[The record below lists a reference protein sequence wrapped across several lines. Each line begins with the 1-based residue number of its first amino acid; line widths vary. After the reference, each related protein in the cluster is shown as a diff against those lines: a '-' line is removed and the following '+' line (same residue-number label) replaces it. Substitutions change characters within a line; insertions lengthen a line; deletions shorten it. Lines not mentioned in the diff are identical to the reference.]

1 MLDDLISTSESRRSQ
16 AFPTFNG
23 REIDRLR
30 RFGVLRRWADGECLF
45 KAGVEPPGMLVVL
58 SGTAKVTRRD
68 GLGGHVRIYDQ
79 IAGQFLG
86 EVGQLTGRPAFV
98 DGHAD
103 GAVEALLIAPESLRS
118 LVVTEAELGEK
129 IMRALILRRVILIE
143 EGIGAVVVGMRDD
156 SDTVRLAGFL
166 TRNAYPFRMVEP
178 GAQDSACAL
187 IDLHTSSA
195 NDLPLV
201 LCPSGAVLKNPE
213 ESALA
218 HHLCMV
224 DPARLVGRTFDVA
237 VVGAGPAGLAAA
249 VYAASE
255 GLSVVVLDTRAFGG
269 QAGASAR
276 IENLLGFP
284 TGITGQALSGR
295 AFVQAQKFGAEIAI
309 PMTVSR
315 LDCSAM
321 DDRHLRL
328 ELGDGG
334 ALKAKTVV
342 LASGARYRSLDI
354 EGQKRFDGRG
364 VSYWATPLEATQVKD
379 EEVLLVGGGN
389 SAGQAAVFLA
399 EHAKRVRMLVRRP
412 LRETMS
418 QYLVERIAGAP
429 AIEVIEQA
437 QVISLAG
444 EHDLEQVRW
453 KTPNGEF
460 EEPVRFLFLFI
471 GAEPATGWLSGCDIE
486 LERGF
491 VMTGQSLPR
500 ELLAGSKY
508 WRTRLPAPHETSVPG
523 VFAIGDVRA
532 GSVKRVGAAI
542 GEGAAVV
549 AQIHAYLAAD

>member
-1 MLDDLISTSESRRSQ
+1 MLDDLTSTSESRRAQ
-16 AFPTFNG
+16 AFPTFNE
-23 REIDRLR
+23 REIGRLR
-30 RFGVLRRWADGECLF
+30 RFGVVRRWADGECLF
-45 KAGVEPPGMLVVL
+45 KAGVEPPGMIVVL
-58 SGTAKVTRRD
+58 SGIAKVTRRD
-68 GLGGHVRIYDQ
+68 GLGGHVRVYDQ

-103 GAVEALLIAPESLRS
+103 GALEALLIAPASLRS
-118 LVVTEAELGEK
+118 LVVTEAGLGEK

-143 EGIGAVVVGMRDD
+143 EGIGAVIVGMRDA
-156 SDTVRLAGFL
+156 SDTMRLAGFL
-166 TRNAYPFRMVEP
+166 TRNAHPFRIVEP
-178 GAQDSACAL
+178 GTQDSACAL
-187 IDLHTSSA
+187 IHFYTSSA

-201 LCPSGAVLKNPE
+201 LCPSGAVLKNPDE
-213 ESALA
+213 RALA
-218 HHLCMV
+218 HGLCMV
-224 DPARLVGRTFDVA
+224 DPARIVGRSFDVA

-321 DDRHLRL
+321 DDGHLRL
-328 ELGDGG
+328 ELGDAG

-342 LASGARYRSLDI
+342 LASGARYRSLQVEDRN
-354 EGQKRFDGRG
+354 RFDGRG
-364 VSYWATPLEATQVKD
+364 VSYWATPLEATQVND

-444 EHDLEQVRW
+444 EYALEQVRW
-453 KTPNGEF
+453 KTPDGDF
-460 EEPVRFLFLFI
+460 EEPIRFLFLFI
-471 GAEPATGWLSGCDIE
+471 GAEPATGWLSGCDIA

-491 VMTGQSLPR
+491 VMTGLSLPR

-508 WRTRLPAPHETSVPG
+508 WRTRSPAPHETSVPG

-549 AQIHAYLAAD
+549 AQIHAHLAAD